1 MEKQTLSLSERISVV
16 RKVRKSLKGKKGQIA
31 FIVVADGND
40 VKAFMH
46 GKMANI
52 CRIIDYA
59 FDKSEDMEKVFK
71 IVNLK
76 RIFDKVAP
84 DMLKKIL
91 EEKSKEE
98 PSETPEPDKVNTE
111 ENPQQNEHAE

>member
-1 MEKQTLSLSERISVV
+1 M
-16 RKVRKSLKGKKGQIA
+16 
-31 FIVVADGND
+31 AD
-40 VKAFMH
+40 
-46 GKMANI
+46 I
-52 CRIIDYA
+52 CRIIDDA

-76 RIFDKVAP
+76 RILVKAAP

>member
-1 MEKQTLSLSERISVV
+1 MEKQIVPFSERIKLIRYV
-16 RKVRKSLKGKKGQIA
+16 RRNLKGKKGQIA

-46 GKMANI
+46 GKMADI
-52 CRIIDYA
+52 CRIIDDA

-76 RIFDKVAP
+76 RIFVKVAP